1 MLSLLIACLSAP
13 EDSAEDAQTTYVNP
27 PETEYPLDL
36 GCTSKT
42 DPVLALH
49 GFIASGDTYINFERF
64 FVEHGLCPSHFI
76 ALDWNTFSE
85 DREDSY
91 ALMNRAID
99 ELKIRSGASQ
109 ITLIGHSAGG
119 GLALDFLNIS
129 EHQGSVGHYI
139 HIGSFPQASPASIP
153 MLNIYSQSDL
163 TVTEATAIEE
173 DHVSNIDLIVQDH
186 YEIATSSEAFDA
198 IKTFLS
204 LTFSEDNKD
213 LLLHF
218 WGKGIYFGENM
229 PIADGSLS
237 IYELS
242 NGVRTSEEALVIAQ
256 SNSFGLFGPLPLKTN
271 THYEFCLTSDE
282 GPQVCHY
289 LMQQATTTQFLRFR
303 GLPEEGFASTLLS
316 AVPLD
321 ADETMTMVSYSQSK
335 AMIFERDSL
344 IIESEEVITES
355 RASAD
360 QTLIALFHY
369 DNNEDLMADEDPA
382 LFEFF
387 PFLNAMDQPLLSSGP
402 PVEISFNGKNL
413 WVPRS
418 QDSVQIAVLE

>member
-1 MLSLLIACLSAP
+1 
-13 EDSAEDAQTTYVNP
+13 
-27 PETEYPLDL
+27 
-36 GCTSKT
+36 
-42 DPVLALH
+42 
-49 GFIASGDTYINFERF
+49 
-64 FVEHGLCPSHFI
+64 
-76 ALDWNTFSE
+76 
-85 DREDSY
+85 
-91 ALMNRAID
+91 
-99 ELKIRSGASQ
+99 
-109 ITLIGHSAGG
+109 
-119 GLALDFLNIS
+119 
-129 EHQGSVGHYI
+129 
-139 HIGSFPQASPASIP
+139 
-153 MLNIYSQSDL
+153 
-163 TVTEATAIEE
+163 
-173 DHVSNIDLIVQDH
+173 
-186 YEIATSSEAFDA
+186 
-198 IKTFLS
+198 
-204 LTFSEDNKD
+204 
-213 LLLHF
+213 
-218 WGKGIYFGENM
+218 M